1 MSDETEIGSA
11 FVISLNR
18 GACERG
24 GAQHGLNRETQEAA
38 ATEWAEKQRA
48 ALSLSE
54 VLDFLRYCHCR
65 SPFLFFSGNTFAD
78 IGRQLVSALF
88 AELATGRRRE
98 VMSAVGH
105 YIAGVL
111 DREAMVEIVETLSR
125 SADFKP
131 GDHVKTLGGSTHGK
145 VLHVLENGCVVWQP
159 DGSTA
164 ELTGLPESLTPEE

>member
-1 MSDETEIGSA
+1 M
-11 FVISLNR
+11 
-18 GACERG
+18 
-24 GAQHGLNRETQEAA
+24 
-38 ATEWAEKQRA
+38 
-48 ALSLSE
+48 
-54 VLDFLRYCHCR
+54 
-65 SPFLFFSGNTFAD
+65 
-78 IGRQLVSALF
+78 SALF

-131 GDHVKTLGGSTHGK
+131 GDRVKTLRGSTHGN
-145 VLHVLENGCVVWQP
+145 VLHVLENGRVVWQP